1 METKDQLV
9 DSIKQWILLDNEIN
23 EHKKKIKDLTFN
35 KKTLSSSL
43 LNTMKT
49 NQIEC
54 FDIKDGALVYKQNK
68 VKKPIN
74 AKTLLNTLKT
84 YYNKTP
90 DKADEITKF
99 ILDNREEQ
107 IRESLK
113 RQIYK

>member
-9 DSIKQWILLDNEIN
+9 ESIKQWINLDNELN
-23 EHKKKIKDLTFN
+23 DHKKKIKELNIN
-35 KKTLSSSL
+35 KKTLSVSL

-54 FDIKDGALVYKQNK
+54 FDIKDGALVYKTNK

-74 AKTLLNTLKT
+74 AKTLLTTLKT
-84 YYNKTP
+84 YYNQTP
-90 DKADEITKF
+90 DKAEELTKY

-107 IRESLK
+107 VRESLK

>member
-9 DSIKQWILLDNEIN
+9 ESIKQWILLDNEIN
-23 EHKKKIKDLTFN
+23 DYKKKIKELN
-35 KKTLSSSL
+35 VQKKILSGSL

-54 FDIKDGALVYKQNK
+54 FDIKDGALVYKTNK

-74 AKTLLNTLKT
+74 AKSLLATLKS
-84 YYNKTP
+84 YYVQTP
-90 DKADEITKF
+90 DKADELTKF

-107 IRESLK
+107 VRESLK

>member
-23 EHKKKIKDLTFN
+23 ENKKKIKDLN
-35 KKTLSSSL
+35 VKKKMLSTSL

>member
-9 DSIKQWILLDNEIN
+9 ESIKQWITIDNEIN
-23 EHKKKIKDLTFN
+23 EYKKKVKDLN
-35 KKTLSSSL
+35 AQKKMLSASL

-54 FDIKDGALVYKQNK
+54 FDIKDGALVYKTNK

-74 AKTLLNTLKT
+74 AKTLLLTLKT
-84 YYNKTP
+84 YYNQTP
-90 DKADEITKF
+90 DKAEEITKF